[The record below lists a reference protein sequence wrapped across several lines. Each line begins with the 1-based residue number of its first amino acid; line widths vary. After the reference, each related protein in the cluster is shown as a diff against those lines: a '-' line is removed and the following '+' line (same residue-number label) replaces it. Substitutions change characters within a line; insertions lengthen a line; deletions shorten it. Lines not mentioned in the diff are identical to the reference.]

1 MTATQ
6 GPQTTDSDD
15 EIVLFLVGMTFNRP
29 WKVRAWWPVFNAMPK
44 MLRALLSD
52 PDSGLLSSRTTFG
65 RRGPTII
72 QYWRSLEDLDRF
84 ARGKGTE
91 HTKAWQA
98 FMKSAASKGSDV
110 GLWHETYRTTPGLRE
125 NLYFSTGPLG
135 FSEAVPGLHT
145 VTPGER
151 TAKGRFAARR
161 VEEVAGGRSA
171 EA

>member
-1 MTATQ
+1 MSATQ
-6 GPQTTDSDD
+6 GPQTTDSPD

-29 WKVRAWWPVFNAMPK
+29 WKVRSWMPVFTAMPK

-52 PDSGLLSSRTTFG
+52 PNSGLLATRTTFG

-72 QYWRSLEDLDRF
+72 QYWRSMEDLDRF

-98 FMKSAASKGSDV
+98 FMKSAASTTDDV

-145 VTPGER
+145 VTPAER
-151 TAKGRFAARR
+151 TAKGRFSAQTGGGAGEERP
-161 VEEVAGGRSA
+161 VEA
-171 EA
+171 